1 MPPRLKVF
9 VTSDGL
15 TEYAVATTSK
25 AKALAAWGVRQD
37 LFKEGRA
44 RETDDPELAAAA
56 IATPGEV
63 LRRSA
68 GNEAALAKLKAAKPA
83 KKAKA
88 AKPSKPEKPPKPEKP
103 KGPSKAALKRIA
115 ELEARL
121 EALEA
126 DHARAAA
133 RLARERSALDRRA
146 AALDAERAAKR
157 QKLEAALSAA
167 RQAPG

>member
-1 MPPRLKVF
+1 MAPRLKVF

-56 IATPGEV
+56 TARPGEV

-68 GNEAALAKLKAAKPA
+68 GNEAALAKLKAAKSP
-83 KKAKA
+83 
-88 AKPSKPEKPPKPEKP
+88 KPEKPPKAP
-103 KGPSKAALKRIA
+103 KGPSKMALKRIA

-121 EALEA
+121 GELDA

-133 RLARERSALDRRA
+133 RLAKERAALDRRA
-146 AALDAERAAKR
+146 EALDAEHAAGR
-157 QKLEAALSAA
+157 RKLEAALSAA